1 MVGLQLPLKLAATP
15 ALLSMKV
22 YGCAIRSTVWIIH
35 RKPAFGLMVSCWR
48 WEFVSMLYAVNV
60 ETYISCSD
68 ELVAAGDAHGSKE
81 PKLL

>member
-1 MVGLQLPLKLAATP
+1 
-15 ALLSMKV
+15 
-22 YGCAIRSTVWIIH
+22 
-35 RKPAFGLMVSCWR
+35 
-48 WEFVSMLYAVNV
+48 MLYAVNV